1 MCFFKLP
8 YSIKKQLATTHA
20 SRRKKPHSTIRLAH
34 HLSRSHLR
42 TRSTGTCHRFFL
54 AAHLTEKLKKYHV
67 SCMQSFFILNWVVGF
82 NGTNHFH
89 LACTILHQ
97 RKILYPDRRLFPCA
111 HYEILIHFKA
121 AIVLMHFLCTAHLW
135 LLSSW
140 YVQGS
145 NHVCALFLPHTCD
158 SFYHDAF
165 QGSNHDCAHFCT
177 THLWLLSSWYVSRQQ
192 SRLCT
197 FMYHT
202 PVTPFIMVSWYVQV
216 SNHVCALFCTTHLWL
231 LLSWYVSRQQ
241 SWLCTFVYH
250 TPVTPFI
257 MLRFKAAIMIVHFCV
272 PHTCDSFAYD
282 TLQGSNHDCALLCTT
297 HLWLLCSLMHWV
309 WPRRWIQRLVSRS
322 WVLLAHPSLFCS
334 HHFVSVNCCTRSF
347 CLLTLICAAPAGQI
361 LSGFHLAKLFILF
374 LFCAMHRQ
382 TCKRIG

>member
-140 YVQGS
+140 YV
-145 NHVCALFLPHTCD
+145 
-158 SFYHDAF
+158 
-165 QGSNHDCAHFCT
+165 
-177 THLWLLSSWYVSRQQ
+177 SRQQ

-250 TPVTPFI
+250 TPVTPLLTDALS
-257 MLRFKAAIMIVHFCV
+257 MTQAM
-272 PHTCDSFAYD
+272 DSAPCF
-282 TLQGSNHDCALLCTT
+282 ALLGA
-297 HLWLLCSLMHWV
+297 SG
-309 WPRRWIQRLVSRS
+309 PPILVLQSSFCERQQLYA
-322 WVLLAHPSLFCS
+322 VFLLAHLDLCSTCRSDSKWVSSCKAFHSFFVLCNAQTDLQAYWLVCCVWHFRSL
-334 HHFVSVNCCTRSF
+334 
-347 CLLTLICAAPAGQI
+347 
-361 LSGFHLAKLFILF
+361 
-374 LFCAMHRQ
+374 
-382 TCKRIG
+382 IGIG

>member
-231 LLSWYVSRQQ
+231 LLSW
-241 SWLCTFVYH
+241 
-250 TPVTPFI
+250 
-257 MLRFKAAIMIVHFCV
+257 
-272 PHTCDSFAYD
+272 
-282 TLQGSNHDCALLCTT
+282 
-297 HLWLLCSLMHWV
+297 
-309 WPRRWIQRLVSRS
+309 
-322 WVLLAHPSLFCS
+322 
-334 HHFVSVNCCTRSF
+334 
-347 CLLTLICAAPAGQI
+347 
-361 LSGFHLAKLFILF
+361 
-374 LFCAMHRQ
+374 
-382 TCKRIG
+382 

>member
-140 YVQGS
+140 YV
-145 NHVCALFLPHTCD
+145 
-158 SFYHDAF
+158 
-165 QGSNHDCAHFCT
+165 
-177 THLWLLSSWYVSRQQ
+177 SRQQ

-231 LLSWYVSRQQ
+231 LLSCCVSRQQ
-241 SWLCTFVYH
+241 SWLCTFAYH
-250 TPVTPFI
+250 TPVTPLLMI
-257 MLRFKAAIMIVHFCV
+257 HCKAAIMIVHFCV
-272 PHTCDSFAYD
+272 PHTCDSFAHWCIEYD
-282 TLQGSNHDCALLCTT
+282 PGDGFSALFRAPGCFWPTHPCSAVIILWASTVVRGLFACSPWSVQHLQ
-297 HLWLLCSLMHWV
+297 V
-309 WPRRWIQRLVSRS
+309 R
-322 WVLLAHPSLFCS
+322 F
-334 HHFVSVNCCTRSF
+334 
-347 CLLTLICAAPAGQI
+347 
-361 LSGFHLAKLFILF
+361 
-374 LFCAMHRQ
+374 
-382 TCKRIG
+382 